1 MLDMD
6 NKAKVYLGAAVLML
20 LVLGIGMLV
29 PAAEQVTVWISCTG
43 FLALASLLLVVATPI
58 IARATRHPIAM
69 KALVLQ
75 RQLGICVFLFA
86 LVHVLIA
93 MQMGLGWNVWF
104 LLDPQAT
111 FLLVGAVAFLILFA
125 MAATSNDFSVKA
137 MGKNWKRLQMLVY
150 VAILLVLAHFV
161 NVGQIFAKNP
171 VVVGIVLLFC
181 VAGAYLRF
189 KPKAKPPANAK
200 PEPMEPSKEEMKQ

>member
-1 MLDMD
+1 MD
-6 NKAKVYLGAAVLML
+6 NKAKVYLGAAVIML
-20 LVLGIGMLV
+20 IVLGIGML
-29 PAAEQVTVWISCTG
+29 AEPQMQATVWISITG
-43 FLALASLLLVVATPI
+43 ALALALLLLVVATPLV
-58 IARATRHPIAM
+58 ARATRHPLAM

-86 LVHVLIA
+86 LVHVFIV
-93 MQMGLGWNVWF
+93 MQLGLAWNVWF

-111 FLLVGAVAFLILFA
+111 FLLLGAVAFIVLFA

-150 VAILLVLAHFV
+150 AAILLLIAHFI

-171 VVVGIVLLFC
+171 VVVAIVLLFC
-181 VAGAYLRF
+181 VVGAYFRF

-200 PEPMEPSKEEMKQ
+200 QEPMEPSKEEIKQ